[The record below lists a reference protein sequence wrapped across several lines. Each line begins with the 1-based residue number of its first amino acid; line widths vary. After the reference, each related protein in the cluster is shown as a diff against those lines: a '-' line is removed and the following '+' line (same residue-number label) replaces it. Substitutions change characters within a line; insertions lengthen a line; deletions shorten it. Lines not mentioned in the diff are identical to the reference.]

1 MNSVSTDFVELGENV
16 ISQTVIL
23 SSSAE
28 HIAYMCVAA
37 RSFILDCWV
46 TPDAVVVL
54 YLDGNWERYAWLVG
68 SGRLALRIWYELGLL
83 LLGWPFKMFNGDM
96 DQISSTL
103 GC

>member
-1 MNSVSTDFVELGENV
+1 M

-68 SGRLALRIWYELGLL
+68 SGALGVWHCAFGTSWGP
-83 LLGWPFKMFNGDM
+83 LGWPFKMFNGDM